1 MGPRIGLN
9 VVLLLIMSP
18 APALACQAGT
28 PEGALEEMAT
38 ANDVDTLLKHFP
50 AKMQNSIEKLPLAK
64 RASVMGRF
72 LVAKNAES
80 HGFQLTKTSDGRG
93 LEIIN
98 QEGELV
104 AAVRLKETF
113 ISGTDALV
121 ELEVRERSQQWKE
134 AMVEM
139 RYQEGEWRMMR
150 VGSWQGMDVE
160 SDFMPQEE
168 AVADSDGAAAVS
180 MLRTVNTSLITY
192 AATYPETGF
201 PAGLQ
206 SLSGTEDQQSTQD
219 HARLLDESFMQESPV
234 KDGYEFHYHPIDQTH
249 YQITATPVIQSTGKK
264 SFFTDES
271 CVIRATTEGRPA
283 NADDPPLDQ

>member
-9 VVLLLIMSP
+9 VAALLLIMSP
-18 APALACQAGT
+18 ASALACQAGT

-50 AKMQNSIEKLPLAK
+50 PKVQNSIEKLPLAK

-80 HGFQLTKTSDGRG
+80 HGGHLTKTSDGRG

-121 ELEVRERSQQWKE
+121 ELEVRERSQH
-134 AMVEM
+134 M
-139 RYQEGEWRMMR
+139 EGSH
-150 VGSWQGMDVE
+150 GGN
-160 SDFMPQEE
+160 
-168 AVADSDGAAAVS
+168 AV
-180 MLRTVNTSLITY
+180 
-192 AATYPETGF
+192 P
-201 PAGLQ
+201 
-206 SLSGTEDQQSTQD
+206 
-219 HARLLDESFMQESPV
+219 
-234 KDGYEFHYHPIDQTH
+234 
-249 YQITATPVIQSTGKK
+249 
-264 SFFTDES
+264 
-271 CVIRATTEGRPA
+271 GR
-283 NADDPPLDQ
+283 